1 MSKFPVHMTSA
12 FDPLMAGDRVL
23 VGAGSCGGS
32 GMSGRLAIREKGTGP
47 RM

>member
-1 MSKFPVHMTSA
+1 MSKFPVHVTSA

-23 VGAGSCGGS
+23 VGAGSCGDP
-32 GMSGRLAIREKGTGP
+32 GMSYRLVIGKEGAGP